1 MHKICI
7 KNYILYSQADST
19 GVQNTSNA
27 VYFMQLTL
35 SSVAEVKTR
44 FSTAQQL
51 KVTPSPH
58 PLPPPHPH
66 AVGAVQG
73 RAVMTLW

>member
-1 MHKICI
+1 MHKKII
-7 KNYILYSQADST
+7 YSQGNST

-44 FSTAQQL
+44 CSTAQQQ
-51 KVTPSPH
+51 KVIPSP
-58 PLPPPHPH
+58 LFPPPFPH
-66 AVGAVQG
+66 ALVAVQG
-73 RAVMTLW
+73 GAVMTLW